1 MKGKLIIEY
10 NISEN
15 EILAKDTEIE
25 ITNIYSGYNSNFYK
39 GIVGDREVVINANAI
54 EITDCSPIINWEQ
67 RRYEIAKDILAAYN
81 ILNNGNG
88 TEYSAYINAKCAIVY
103 ADALIKLLKE
113 HN

>member
-39 GIVGDREVVINANAI
+39 GMVGDRKW
-54 EITDCSPIINWEQ
+54 S
-67 RRYEIAKDILAAYN
+67 
-81 ILNNGNG
+81 
-88 TEYSAYINAKCAIVY
+88 YSFYYCFK
-103 ADALIKLLKE
+103 
-113 HN
+113 